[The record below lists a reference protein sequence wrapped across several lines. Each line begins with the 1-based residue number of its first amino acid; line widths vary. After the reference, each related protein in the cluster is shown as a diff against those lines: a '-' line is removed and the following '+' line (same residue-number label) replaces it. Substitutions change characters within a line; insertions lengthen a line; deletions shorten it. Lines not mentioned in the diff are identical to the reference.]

1 MDRLLIQRIQDAHQ
15 ENRTLAVIPSGLPH
29 LNEEEQM
36 RGLLIGLITLWALVF
51 AVLTVAVTNEPW
63 AQPVLMLH
71 NR

>member
-1 MDRLLIQRIQDAHQ
+1 
-15 ENRTLAVIPSGLPH
+15 
-29 LNEEEQM
+29 M

-71 NR
+71 TERR

>member
-1 MDRLLIQRIQDAHQ
+1 
-15 ENRTLAVIPSGLPH
+15 
-29 LNEEEQM
+29 M

-51 AVLTVAVTNEPW
+51 AVLTFAVTNEPW